1 MASDNIPP
9 FLVRKL
15 GGNTENKGKSGK
27 LGKNRENKGKIGE
40 KKKSGTY
47 LNRVI
52 NRPLIQKTC
61 VVADRSR
68 KATCLQRPLFDWIS
82 DRRGGGGDIFIHI
95 RKLPMLLKEADSI

>member
-40 KKKSGTY
+40 KK
-47 LNRVI
+47 NRERI
-52 NRPLIQKTC
+52 
-61 VVADRSR
+61 
-68 KATCLQRPLFDWIS
+68 
-82 DRRGGGGDIFIHI
+82 
-95 RKLPMLLKEADSI
+95 